1 MVRSHYKYFLITSLS
16 QIISRIL
23 IYNTHAEEWFMELSV
38 AQGFLLVNFYT
49 VYDGNLGDTVGHNRS
64 STLTHNTIL
73 NSDEGQWRSN
83 IR

>member
-23 IYNTHAEEWFMELSV
+23 IYNTHAEEGFMELSV

-49 VYDGNLGDTVGHNRS
+49 V
-64 STLTHNTIL
+64 
-73 NSDEGQWRSN
+73 
-83 IR
+83 

>member
-16 QIISRIL
+16 HIISRIL
-23 IYNTHAEEWFMELSV
+23 VYNTHAEEWFMELSV

-64 STLTHNTIL
+64 ST
-73 NSDEGQWRSN
+73 
-83 IR
+83 